1 MALFHS
7 FYGWVIFHCVCIY
20 IHIPYT
26 FHIHTYIYIYIYIHT
41 YTHYIF
47 IHSSIDGHLGCFH
60 VLAVVN
66 SAAMNEGAPVSFCII
81 VLSRYTPRSGVAG
94 SYRNSIF
101 SFLRNPH
108 TIFHSGCTN
117 LHFHWQRKRVPF
129 SPHLLQHLLLVEF
142 LIMAI
147 KGIEVALHCGLIRIS
162 LITSDIEHLFICLLK
177 SVCLV
182 WIKVYLGLLPIFQL
196 GICFVI
202 VELYE
207 LFVYF
212 GN

>member
-7 FYGWVIFHCVCIY
+7 FYGWVIFHCVYIY
-20 IHIPYT
+20 IHIPHT
-26 FHIHTYIYIYIYIHT
+26 FHIHTYIYTHTLHLHPFIYY
-41 YTHYIF
+41 
-47 IHSSIDGHLGCFH
+47 GHLGCFH

-66 SAAMNEGAPVSFCII
+66 SAAMNEGAHISFCII

-101 SFLRNPH
+101 RFLRNPH
-108 TIFHSGCTN
+108 TIFHSGCTH

-129 SPHLLQHLLLVEF
+129 SPHLQHLFVEF
-142 LIMAI
+142 LRLRWHFI
-147 KGIEVALHCGLIRIS
+147 VVLIRIS
-162 LITSDIEHLFICLLK
+162 LITGDIEHLFICLLR

>member
-1 MALFHS
+1 M
-7 FYGWVIFHCVCIY
+7 V
-20 IHIPYT
+20 
-26 FHIHTYIYIYIYIHT
+26 
-41 YTHYIF
+41 
-47 IHSSIDGHLGCFH
+47 
-60 VLAVVN
+60 
-66 SAAMNEGAPVSFCII
+66 
-81 VLSRYTPRSGVAG
+81 
-94 SYRNSIF
+94 
-101 SFLRNPH
+101 
-108 TIFHSGCTN
+108 
-117 LHFHWQRKRVPF
+117 
-129 SPHLLQHLLLVEF
+129 
-142 LIMAI
+142 
-147 KGIEVALHCGLIRIS
+147 LIRIS